1 MDWLDCF
8 SGHFASCT
16 WGFGPEHTA
25 STAVAVVG
33 WGGAA
38 TAEAGL
44 GAASVVGRLGAAKA
58 MAAAGAQQGE
68 AGLPLWENSLNGH
81 REPFLK
87 NKILLFKPAA
97 PSKHPASHTAQ
108 LSNQTVDYPGQGP
121 SQPNSSPFFRRH
133 PTLQFLW

>member
-1 MDWLDCF
+1 MA
-8 SGHFASCT
+8 GAGMHH

-68 AGLPLWENSLNGH
+68 AGLPLWENSLNSY
-81 REPFLK
+81 REPF
-87 NKILLFKPAA
+87 F
-97 PSKHPASHTAQ
+97 
-108 LSNQTVDYPGQGP
+108 
-121 SQPNSSPFFRRH
+121 
-133 PTLQFLW
+133 